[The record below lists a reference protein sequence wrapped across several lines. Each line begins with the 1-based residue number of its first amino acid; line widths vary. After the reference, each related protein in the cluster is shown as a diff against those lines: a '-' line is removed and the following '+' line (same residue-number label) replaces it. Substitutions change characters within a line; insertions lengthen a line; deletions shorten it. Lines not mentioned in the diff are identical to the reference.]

1 MPFAKYLTEFIGTF
15 FFVFVICLIV
25 APAAGTDFTGVYA
38 PIAIGCTLM
47 IMVYM
52 GGHVSGGHYNPA
64 VTLACFLRGACS
76 WVDVI
81 PYWVSQVGGACA
93 AAYLS
98 SFVIPAGVAENGET
112 LSNFAVVAPGVG
124 HSIQT
129 AGPWIIEALF
139 TFALALVVLNTATS
153 SGTKGNS
160 FYGLAIGFTVVVA
173 AFAGGGI
180 SGGAFNPAIGTGP
193 NLIASF
199 VGDQPEAFKN
209 IPLYIAGPMAGGVL
223 AAIVFKIQEA
233 WVDYSARIAA
243 E

>member
-1 MPFAKYLTEFIGTF
+1 MTFAKYLTEFIGTF
-15 FFVFVICLIV
+15 FFVFVICLVTTQGNDQTGII
-25 APAAGTDFTGVYA
+25 APL
-38 PIAIGCTLM
+38 AIGCTLM

-81 PYWVSQVGGACA
+81 PYWISQVAGACVA
-93 AAYLS
+93 AFLS
-98 SFVIPAGVAENGET
+98 SLVLIPGEEA
-112 LSNFAVVAPGVG
+112 LSVYANVAPGAG
-124 HSIQT
+124 HSLTSI
-129 AGPWIIEALF
+129 GPWVVEILF

-173 AFAGGGI
+173 AYAGGGI

-193 NLIASF
+193 NVILGT
-199 VGDQPEAFKN
+199 VGGQPEALTRLT
-209 IPLYIAGPMAGGVL
+209 LYIAGPMIGGAL
-223 AAIVFKIQEA
+223 AAAVFKMQEA
-233 WVDYSARIAA
+233 WVDHVAKL
-243 E
+243 EVK